1 MFDPD
6 KEITAWT
13 ASLAD
18 RCGRAEIVAELEDHL
33 RTDVER
39 LTAEGLS
46 AEQAF
51 RSATA
56 RIGSQAALD
65 AEYDKGLS
73 LPGRAH
79 RWLSRVERRGSRASR
94 RSRGRL
100 ARSLLGAAL
109 VIAAAVV
116 LSDLGIPQA
125 GAYLLAVFVP
135 LGLVVGGVLER
146 G

>member
-1 MFDPD
+1 MFDLD
-6 KEITAWT
+6 EEITAWK
-13 ASLAD
+13 ASLTD
-18 RCGRAEIVAELEDHL
+18 RCDRSEIVAELEDHL

-39 LTAEGLS
+39 LVAEGLS
-46 AEQAF
+46 AERAF

-65 AEYDKGLS
+65 SEYDKNLS
-73 LPGRAH
+73 LLGRAH
-79 RWLSRVERRGSRASR
+79 RWLSRVEGRRSQASR
-94 RSRGRL
+94 QPRARL
-100 ARSLLGAAL
+100 ARSLLGAAI
-109 VIAAAVV
+109 VVAAGMV
-116 LSDLGIPQA
+116 LSDLDVPQA